1 MEKKG
6 FKMCH
11 KNTPIFEQKYPKK
24 LIFDNDAE
32 ICINSLGGGGNLGQ
46 KYNEKILPSNQTIIY
61 KYLLKN
67 TQAKKK

>member
-32 ICINSLGGGGNLGQ
+32 ICINSLGGGGEFGT
-46 KYNEKILPSNQTIIY
+46 KIQ
-61 KYLLKN
+61 
-67 TQAKKK
+67 